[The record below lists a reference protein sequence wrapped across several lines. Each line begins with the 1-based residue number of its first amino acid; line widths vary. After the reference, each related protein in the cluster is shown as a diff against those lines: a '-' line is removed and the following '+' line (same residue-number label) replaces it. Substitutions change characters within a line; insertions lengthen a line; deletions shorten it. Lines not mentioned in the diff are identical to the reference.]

1 MNNYTEILN
10 RHSKEI
16 TGNDFKMLLRLTPNK
31 THTEI
36 IIDIVTRAMEEVE
49 KSKTPKIKLKEL
61 REKWY
66 TENDPEL
73 MTEGEIFDWF
83 VTELKLKEDSK

>member
-1 MNNYTEILN
+1 MERHTEILN
-10 RHSKEI
+10 RHSKEM

-49 KSKTPKIKLKEL
+49 NSKTPKINLKEL
-61 REKWY
+61 REKYRQEW
-66 TENDPEL
+66 NAK
-73 MTEGEIFDWF
+73 GEINFFNGWLPLWLF
-83 VTELKLKEDSK
+83 SIGL